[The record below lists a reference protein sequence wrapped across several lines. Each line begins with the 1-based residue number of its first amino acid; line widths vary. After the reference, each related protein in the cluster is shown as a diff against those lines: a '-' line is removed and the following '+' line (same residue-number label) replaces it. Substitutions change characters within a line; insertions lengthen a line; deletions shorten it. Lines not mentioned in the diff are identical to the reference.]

1 MSFIRPP
8 ADGPVGTPSPAEGA
22 APAPGEHGVR
32 PARVVALPSA
42 TGAARALA
50 VVGLLTLGALIPLL
64 GPGPALEGTG
74 EALARGAAGGGVADG
89 ALRRPL
95 CPGG

>member
-8 ADGPVGTPSPAEGA
+8 ADGPVGTPRPTEDA
-22 APAPGEHGVR
+22 APAPGEHGLR
-32 PARVVALPSA
+32 PGRVVALPSA

-64 GPGPALEGTG
+64 GPGAALEGTG
-74 EALARGAAGGGVADG
+74 
-89 ALRRPL
+89 
-95 CPGG
+95 